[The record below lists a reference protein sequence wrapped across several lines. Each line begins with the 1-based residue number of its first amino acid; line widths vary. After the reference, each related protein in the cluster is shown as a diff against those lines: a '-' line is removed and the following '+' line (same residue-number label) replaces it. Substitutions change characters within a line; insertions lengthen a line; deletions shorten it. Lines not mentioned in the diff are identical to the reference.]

1 MGENLWSVAD
11 IVKYAVY
18 KYYLPEG
25 YTANGVLSTDNYE
38 KKIRRTIQAQYP
50 NYICDDSVNI
60 PDTDNNHDSDKKKT
74 KDTYKLPETI
84 ARHLVDVELRDYFS
98 KRGNEEIIKHSFF
111 AKDKKFNTDL
121 KEFEKELSHEKLDE
135 ISKQM
140 IDEYEFDEYINQCID
155 RFMLRTLFSLYF
167 DFNEDEYRK
176 DFKNMIEHINL
187 KCDDSESNDSKSDDS
202 KSDVSE
208 SDDSKSDV
216 SKSDVSK
223 SDVSESDD
231 SKSNDSKSDDS
242 ESDDSESDDSE
253 SEGFAKD
260 GYSLL
265 SHRLENPLEYY
276 CKKK

>member
-1 MGENLWSVAD
+1 M
-11 IVKYAVY
+11 
-18 KYYLPEG
+18 
-25 YTANGVLSTDNYE
+25 
-38 KKIRRTIQAQYP
+38 
-50 NYICDDSVNI
+50 
-60 PDTDNNHDSDKKKT
+60 
-74 KDTYKLPETI
+74 
-84 ARHLVDVELRDYFS
+84 RDYFS

-121 KEFEKELSHEKLDE
+121 KEFEKKRSREELDE

-187 KCDDSESNDSKSDDS
+187 KSDDSESN
-202 KSDVSE
+202 
-208 SDDSKSDV
+208 
-216 SKSDVSK
+216 
-223 SDVSESDD
+223 
-231 SKSNDSKSDDS
+231 
-242 ESDDSESDDSE
+242 DSE

-276 CKKK
+276 CRKK